1 VVVGCATLSVH
12 SVDVKV
18 SRVLVELTRMISV
31 YVPRSKGV
39 VAVTVVTYVVEY
51 VAVLVGTMTCSVVVW
66 QA

>member
-1 VVVGCATLSVH
+1 VH
-12 SVDVKV
+12 SVEVKV

-39 VAVTVVTYVVEY
+39 VAVTVVTYVERY

-66 QA
+66 QACGNA